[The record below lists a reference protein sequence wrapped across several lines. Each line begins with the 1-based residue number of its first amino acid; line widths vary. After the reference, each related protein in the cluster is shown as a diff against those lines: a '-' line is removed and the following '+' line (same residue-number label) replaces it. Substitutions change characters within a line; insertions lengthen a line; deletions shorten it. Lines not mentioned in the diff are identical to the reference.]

1 LMLLLLPIFKKKAK
15 KPLLVFGSSK
25 NADVMIHY
33 QETNT
38 HGIHFTVDEEEF
50 SARVF
55 GEFQPQIFAPAII
68 LGKEMNVNMQ
78 DIKNAIAEYEP
89 PAGRG
94 RIFLGKNGSTLWDFS
109 YNCSPSAASAAL
121 RSLADVP
128 GFSRRIALLGNMNE
142 LGEHTHKEHKK
153 IGSLAEKYADV
164 IIFVGKESEAFTTGI
179 HDKKKVRICTN
190 AKKAA
195 QFLQDMVQENDL
207 ILVKGSQNGVF
218 LEEAV
223 KMLLEKK
230 ENVARLC
237 RQSKHWEKVRRMYFE
252 SHKV

>member
-1 LMLLLLPIFKKKAK
+1 MLLLLPIFKKKQK

-190 AKKAA
+190 AKKKRLN
-195 QFLQDMVQENDL
+195 FYK
-207 ILVKGSQNGVF
+207 IWYK
-218 LEEAV
+218 
-223 KMLLEKK
+223 KMI
-230 ENVARLC
+230 
-237 RQSKHWEKVRRMYFE
+237 SFW
-252 SHKV
+252 